1 MSSPIKRTSKKKRTQ
16 ASNEGIP
23 VTTIEFV
30 PLNAQAQAGKT
41 SAKAKYQDPTN
52 PFHTW
57 TGVGTRPKWIR
68 EYLAQGRSLD
78 DFLIPAERDN
88 DDE

>member
-41 SAKAKYQDPTN
+41 SARAKYQDPTN

-57 TGVGTRPKWIR
+57 TGVGTRPKWLRI
-68 EYLAQGRSLD
+68 YLDEGRQLEE
-78 DFLIPAERDN
+78 FLIDTEGGGDG
-88 DDE
+88 

>member
-1 MSSPIKRTSKKKRTQ
+1 MSSPIKRTSKKKRAQ

-41 SAKAKYQDPTN
+41 SARAKYQDPTN

-57 TGVGTRPKWIR
+57 TGVGTRPKWLR
-68 EYLAQGRSLD
+68 TYLDEGHQLEE
-78 DFLIPAERDN
+78 FLIDTEGGGDG
-88 DDE
+88 